1 MVARPSL
8 VAVVVGLW
16 QWLQG
21 HSWWLWSYGSGCGAM
36 AVVARPFLVAVVSKA
51 GVVVARAFLVAV
63 VVGLWQWLQEHSGGS
78 GCRAMA
84 VVARAFL
91 WQWL

>member
-1 MVARPSL
+1 M
-8 VAVVVGLW
+8 AVVVGLW
-16 QWLQG
+16 QWL
-21 HSWWLWSYGSGCGAM
+21 L
-36 AVVARPFLVAVVSKA
+36 
-51 GVVVARAFLVAV
+51 
-63 VVGLWQWLQEHSGGS
+63 EHSGGS